1 MWKKIGDICVCTI
14 MSALPQIRE
23 KVRKD
28 IKSDYN
34 CFKLFGFDIFI
45 DSNLKPWLLEVNNI
59 PSLFPE
65 PIDRF
70 VYLICFGFDSDVV
83 SSCWT
88 NLQSSF
94 RFVNEPMIAELL
106 NIVGLQVWIYIIV
119 LHQCRHS
126 FFCWNHAWCRFIS
139 PSFQVPHFV
148 ASKHRRVL
156 QVF

>member
-1 MWKKIGDICVCTI
+1 MEPWKPVALSGGEGGRLEIGELFFSPLETVKSRLYTQSSFCSKQIVFQVWKKIGDICVCTI

-70 VYLICFGFDSDVV
+70 LFF
-83 SSCWT
+83 
-88 NLQSSF
+88 
-94 RFVNEPMIAELL
+94 
-106 NIVGLQVWIYIIV
+106 WI
-119 LHQCRHS
+119 
-126 FFCWNHAWCRFIS
+126 
-139 PSFQVPHFV
+139 
-148 ASKHRRVL
+148 
-156 QVF
+156 